1 MNYRPYS
8 NVASGKCL
16 TVNLFYDCLSHRG
29 PTQDLGTGTH
39 LHSSCPKQS
48 LLFSSQGFL
57 LVILMY
63 IYGGCV
69 LYIANFLCPFFVR
82 SEIKTQEKNE
92 RKQSQNFLRFHT
104 I

>member
-63 IYGGCV
+63 IYGGRD
-69 LYIANFLCPFFVR
+69 LYIANFLCPFFCEVR
-82 SEIKTQEKNE
+82 N
-92 RKQSQNFLRFHT
+92 
-104 I
+104 